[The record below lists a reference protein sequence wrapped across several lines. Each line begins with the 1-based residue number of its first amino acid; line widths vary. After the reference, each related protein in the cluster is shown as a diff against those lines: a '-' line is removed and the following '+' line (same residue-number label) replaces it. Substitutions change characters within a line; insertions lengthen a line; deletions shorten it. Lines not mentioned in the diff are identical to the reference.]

1 MRVCQVEVECEGI
14 EEGVGEINWEIIGP
28 VGVVGEI
35 NWEVI
40 GPVGVVGDVVYIFGQ
55 EKINKLL
62 QSLAERGRWRE
73 RGWDLALC

>member
-1 MRVCQVEVECEGI
+1 M
-14 EEGVGEINWEIIGP
+14 
-28 VGVVGEI
+28 GEI